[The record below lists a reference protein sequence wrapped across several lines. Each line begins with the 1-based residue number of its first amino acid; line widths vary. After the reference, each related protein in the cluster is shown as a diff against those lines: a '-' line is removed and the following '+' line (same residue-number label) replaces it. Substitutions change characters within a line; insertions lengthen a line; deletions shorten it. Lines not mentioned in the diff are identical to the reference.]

1 MHRDSPPPLEYELVR
16 SRRRS
21 LEVRVRVDGSVQV
34 RAPLKLAAYR
44 VEAFVDSRRD
54 WIRDQQQRMA
64 ARPRVRWRD
73 GDPCQYL
80 GELLTLRV
88 AVAARARVARHGDEL
103 HVGVPDPHDEAA
115 VSHAV
120 HEWWRGLA
128 RTRFQESIEPPYP
141 CLAARGPT
149 LPDPPAGQTG
159 TRGASPPAPASRPP
173 RHNKMVAVRAQRTPN
188 VRSAPLMTPL
198 ANVISRRTFPASWGG
213 TARRLRRPPVTC
225 QYLQ

>member
-1 MHRDSPPPLEYELVR
+1 VHRDSPPPLEYELVR

-80 GELLTLRV
+80 GEPLTLRV
-88 AVAARARVARHGDEL
+88 AAAARARVARHGDEL

-128 RTRFQESIEPPYP
+128 RTRFQESIERQFPWFAERGHRLPVLRVKKMRSRWGSLSRRGYINLS
-141 CLAARGPT
+141 LA
-149 LPDPPAGQTG
+149 LMQYPPAVIDYVVMHELCHLEYMHHG
-159 TRGASPPAPASRPP
+159 PAFHALMDRRMPDWPAR
-173 RHNKMVAVRAQRTPN
+173 K
-188 VRSAPLMTPL
+188 
-198 ANVISRRTFPASWGG
+198 
-213 TARRLRRPPVTC
+213 RRLDG
-225 QYLQ
+225 

>member
-80 GELLTLRV
+80 GEPLTLRV
-88 AVAARARVARHGDEL
+88 AAAAMARAIGSSN
-103 HVGVPDPHDEAA
+103 P
-115 VSHAV
+115 
-120 HEWWRGLA
+120 
-128 RTRFQESIEPPYP
+128 
-141 CLAARGPT
+141 
-149 LPDPPAGQTG
+149 
-159 TRGASPPAPASRPP
+159 
-173 RHNKMVAVRAQRTPN
+173 
-188 VRSAPLMTPL
+188 
-198 ANVISRRTFPASWGG
+198 SRRLS
-213 TARRLRRPPVTC
+213 R
-225 QYLQ
+225 